1 MSISSR
7 RLPPLTQLRAFEA
20 AARHCSFK
28 RAAQELSV
36 TPAAISHQVRD
47 LEARLGVLL
56 FERRSREVVPTPQAR
71 RLYPVLR
78 DGFDAF
84 ADALQ
89 SLAPDAADR
98 VVTVSVTPAFATQYL
113 LSRLPDLQ
121 RLHPDIELR
130 LHASDGVVDL
140 ARGDVDIA
148 VRYGDG
154 PFPGHEAVRFADDRL
169 LPVASAALGL
179 RAPRD
184 LAGHRLIHFEWRRDA
199 ERRPTWRDWLRAA
212 GLAHDDASRGPRFS
226 EVAHAIQAAVAGQG
240 VALLNHV
247 LVADALARG
256 VLEAPFG
263 PQLDVPGWT
272 LLRHRDRHA
281 GPARQAVWDWLLG
294 LRTLAPARRDGPMA

>member
-1 MSISSR
+1 MMASR

-20 AARHCSFK
+20 AARHRSFK

-36 TPAAISHQVRD
+36 TPAAISHQVRE
-47 LEARLGVLL
+47 LEAGIGVLL
-56 FERRSREVVPTPQAR
+56 FERRTREVVPTASAL

-89 SLAPDAADR
+89 ALVPAESR
-98 VVTVSVTPAFATQYL
+98 TVTLTTTPAFATQWL
-113 LSRLPDLQ
+113 LPRLPELQ
-121 RLHPDIELR
+121 RLHPEIELR
-130 LHASDGVVDL
+130 LHASDRAVDL
-140 ARGDVDIA
+140 AVDDVDLA

-154 PFPGHEAVRFADDRL
+154 PFPGHEAVRFADDGL
-169 LPVASAALGL
+169 LPVASPALGL

-184 LAGHRLIHFEWRRDA
+184 LARHRLINFEWLRDA
-199 ERRPTWRDWLRAA
+199 GVRPPWRDWLRAA
-212 GLAHDDASRGPRFS
+212 GLEHDDASRGLRFS

-240 VALLNHV
+240 VALLNKV

-263 PQLDVPGWT
+263 PELDVPGWT
-272 LLRHRDRHA
+272 LLRHRDRRSGA
-281 GPARQAVWDWLLG
+281 AQQAVWAWLAG
-294 LRTLAPARRDGPMA
+294 LRDTGRAGCDAAMA